1 MKKVLFFLL
10 FFAVFAQG
18 QSDCQTGIPL
28 CGNSDISYTPTG
40 PGNSSESLGGCLSTE
55 HYSVWYSFTVATAG
69 TLTMTITPNAQADYD
84 WAIYGP
90 NVTCATRGTPI
101 RCSYASTASGILT
114 GMNMT
119 ATDTSEN
126 AGGDGWV
133 RYMDVL
139 PGETYYMIVD
149 NFSTNTNGF
158 VLTWGGTATL
168 ASPFNDPAIQPNPFV
183 EPGPAQDGN
192 VLICVTPT
200 VFDFSTLSAQIINGN
215 PNFFVSYYT
224 NTNDA
229 LTNTNPIVSP
239 ISVTAGTTYHYA
251 IYYVDPANPNNP
263 INKCREYGTLTFV
276 SGAITVGNPTI
287 YACNNNNVG
296 IGTFDITTA
305 TTAVYADPTAT
316 VVYYTTLS
324 DAQNNIN
331 PITNLTSYETQ
342 PRQVFAKVTTTQGC
356 INIAIVTLALS
367 PLLPVTNATIKAC
380 HDNNSGVAYYDLTT
394 ANVYSDANAPK
405 KFFPTLTDLLN
416 GTNEITYPQLYM
428 SAQGNVYVEVTG
440 AQDCKNYATIT
451 LEFYPVVPTQEA
463 TLTECFLPDTPQKA
477 EFDLTT
483 AVVTTQIPNTKAF
496 YSSLQDAINNTNQI
510 ANPYVYESIATSVY
524 ARVYSADGCWNI
536 AKINLNITPPKY
548 SEVLKDKIICIES
561 RTTLDAGDGFISY
574 LWSNGETTQSISNVT
589 VGEYWV
595 DLTSDG
601 CVTRQTVKVIAAAN
615 PVINAIDI
623 TNNTITVT
631 VNGGSQ
637 PYQYSL
643 DNVIWQTSNVFENV
657 KRGQNTIYVKDSY
670 NCTPVM
676 VEVTVPNLINAMTPN
691 DDGINDVLDYSEL
704 HYKKDLTISIFDRYG
719 NKIHT
724 GNKNNFY
731 RWDGRTGNKKVPT
744 ATYWYTISWTE
755 PVTNAKTQYT
765 GWIMVKNR

>member
-10 FFAVFAQG
+10 FFTAFAQA

-40 PGNSSESLGGCLSTE
+40 PGSINESLGGCLSTE

-90 NVTCATRGTPI
+90 NVTCGNKGTPI

-139 PGETYYMIVD
+139 PGEIYYMIVD
-149 NFSTNTNGF
+149 NFSANANGF

-168 ASPFNDPAIQPNPFV
+168 ASPFNDPALQPNPFI

-200 VFDFSTLSAQIINGN
+200 VFDFSTLSSQIVNGN

-263 INKCREYGTLTFV
+263 INRCREYGTLTFV

-287 YACNNNNVG
+287 YACNNNNK
-296 IGTFDITTA
+296 GTGFFDLTSVTS
-305 TTAVYADPTAT
+305 AVYADPTAT
-316 VVYYTTLS
+316 MVYYTS
-324 DAQNNIN
+324 YADANSNVN
-331 PITNLTSYETQ
+331 PITNTNNYETQ
-342 PRQVFAKVTTTQGC
+342 STQVFVKVTTVEGC
-356 INIAIVTLALS
+356 TNI
-367 PLLPVTNATIKAC
+367 
-380 HDNNSGVAYYDLTT
+380 
-394 ANVYSDANAPK
+394 
-405 KFFPTLTDLLN
+405 
-416 GTNEITYPQLYM
+416 
-428 SAQGNVYVEVTG
+428 
-440 AQDCKNYATIT
+440 ATIT
-451 LEFYPVVPTQEA
+451 LSLYPVVPTQEA
-463 TLTECFLPDTPQKA
+463 TLTECFLPDKPQKA

-483 AVVTTQIPNTKAF
+483 AYITTQVPNTKAF
-496 YSSLQDAINNTNQI
+496 FTSLDNAVNNTNQI
-510 ANPYVYESIATSVY
+510 ANPYVYESATTAVY
-524 ARVYSADGCWNI
+524 ARVYNEDGCWNI
-536 AKINLNITPPKY
+536 AKINLIVTPPKY
-548 SEVLKDKIICIES
+548 SDVLKDKIICIES
-561 RTTLDAGDGFISY
+561 RTTLDAGDGFTAY
-574 LWSNGETTQSISNVT
+574 LWSTGEKTQSISNVT

-601 CVTRQTVKVIAAAN
+601 CVTRQTVQVKATPD
-615 PVINAIDI
+615 PVITAIDI

-631 VNGGSQ
+631 VTGGS
-637 PYQYSL
+637 PTYQYSL
-643 DNVIWQTSNVFENV
+643 DNENWQISNVFENV
-657 KRGQNTIYVKDSY
+657 KRGQNTVYVKDSY
-670 NCTPVM
+670 NCSPVM
-676 VEVTVPNLINAMTPN
+676 VEVTVPNLINAITPN
-691 DDGINDVLDYSEL
+691 GDGINDALDYSEL
-704 HYKKDLTISIFDRYG
+704 HYKKDLVISIYDRYG

-724 GNKNNFY
+724 SDKTNFY
-731 RWDGRTGNKKVPT
+731 RWDGRSGNKKVPT